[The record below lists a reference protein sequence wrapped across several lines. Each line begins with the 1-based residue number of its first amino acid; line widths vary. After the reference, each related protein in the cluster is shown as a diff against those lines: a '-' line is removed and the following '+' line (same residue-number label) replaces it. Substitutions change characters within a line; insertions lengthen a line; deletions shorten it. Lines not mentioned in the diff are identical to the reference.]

1 MYIVTA
7 EGTKVENKTG
17 MTAYR
22 FAFNATAVGRT
33 PDEAFEELLAA
44 LRADPLA
51 AIHEEVSYAPYDYF
65 YMEGKEAAE
74 G

>member
-1 MYIVTA
+1 MSD
-7 EGTKVENKTG
+7 EKTG

-22 FAFNATAVGRT
+22 FAFNATAVGRS
-33 PDEAFEELLAA
+33 PDDAFEELLKA
-44 LRADPLA
+44 LKEDPRE

-65 YMEGKEAAE
+65 YVETEEAAE

>member
-7 EGTKVENKTG
+7 EGVKVENKTG

-65 YMEGKEAAE
+65 CMESAETAE

>member
-1 MYIVTA
+1 MSDEKA
-7 EGTKVENKTG
+7 H

-33 PDEAFEELLAA
+33 PDEAFEELLRA
-44 LRADPLA
+44 LKEDPRE

-65 YMEGKEAAE
+65 YIDSEKPPES
-74 G
+74 

>member
-1 MYIVTA
+1 MSGE
-7 EGTKVENKTG
+7 EGPMK
-17 MTAYR
+17 AYR

-33 PDEAFEELLAA
+33 PDEAFEELLGA
-44 LRADPLA
+44 LRKDPMN

-65 YMEGKEAAE
+65 YVETEEAAE